1 MESYKVT
8 LGFTH
13 IKYYMLMNKKSGN
26 LKVIGY
32 YDNNLLSHGVLIL
45 RNSRKCLSSLLL
57 GESYCGTAST
67 YLKSAK

>member
-1 MESYKVT
+1 
-8 LGFTH
+8 
-13 IKYYMLMNKKSGN
+13 MLMNKKSGN